1 MKREA
6 HLGDPCVFCD
16 QKWDDVAP
24 GECPGRPSL
33 EESADLQTTVW
44 ALQDRYLRLHDSSL
58 GVRKVLEAIIAELL
72 AACKA
77 ADLYL
82 DWGWGKLGPNAPS
95 PEYPGKLLRSAIA
108 KAESEID
115 A

>member
-24 GECPGRPSL
+24 GECPGRPGL

-44 ALQDRYLRLHDSSL
+44 ALQDRYLRLHESSL
-58 GVRKVLEAIIAELL
+58 EARKILEAIIADLL

-77 ADLYL
+77 AKLYL
-82 DWGWGKLGPNAPS
+82 DWGFGQLGSNAKPPGS
-95 PEYPGKLLRSAIA
+95 PDKLLQSAIA
-108 KAESEID
+108 KTEGKID